1 MPVRTFQPED
11 ADAVAAL
18 SADCLRGETDF
29 VLNPLWETPAELFAE
44 FQRHGIDPTE
54 HLLVAEAGDGQVA
67 GVSGFLRR
75 PGASMAGLVA
85 PIVSDEERGKGLGG
99 ELLRATL
106 AHGADK
112 LGIRFVVAG
121 IGTRNRAG
129 YSLLTALGFRPVRQ
143 HFLMRCDEPPG
154 DPAPPVD
161 GLTFE
166 LAAAGDAGELLALY
180 HACGFEERAPE
191 AMDAMLVDGRHLHAV
206 ARHDGRIVAFAEIE
220 THWPQRIWVAFVGVD
235 PEFRAKGVGSSLVA
249 WALRR
254 QWDAGAESALLLLS
268 PANRTAYRAY
278 EKVGFRRH
286 RTFDVLER
294 ALP

>member
-11 ADAVAAL
+11 ADAVATL

-29 VLNPLWETPAELFAE
+29 VLNPLWETSAELFAE
-44 FQRHGIDPTE
+44 FQRHAIDPTE

-75 PGASMAGLVA
+75 PGAGMAGLVA
-85 PIVSDEERGKGLGG
+85 PIVSDQERGKGLGG

-121 IGTRNRAG
+121 IGTRNRSG

-143 HFLMRCDEPPG
+143 HFLMRCDEPPAS
-154 DPAPPVD
+154 PVPPVD

-166 LAAAGDAGELLALY
+166 PAATEDAAELLALY
-180 HACGFEERAPE
+180 HTCGFEERAPE
-191 AMDAMLVDGRHLHAV
+191 AMDAMLVDGRHFHAV
-206 ARHDGRIVAFAEIE
+206 ARHDGNIVAFAEIE
-220 THWPQRIWVAFVGVD
+220 THWPRRVWVAFVGVD
-235 PEFRAKGVGSSLVA
+235 PGFRAKGVGSALVA
-249 WALRR
+249 WALRQR
-254 QWDAGAESALLLLS
+254 WDGGAESALLLLS

>member
-1 MPVRTFQPED
+1 MTVRTFQPED

-44 FQRHGIDPTE
+44 FLRHGIDPTE

-75 PGASMAGLVA
+75 PGAGMAGLVA
-85 PIVSDEERGKGLGG
+85 PIVSDQERGKGLGG

-112 LGIRFVVAG
+112 LGIGFVVAG

-143 HFLMRCDEPPG
+143 HFLMRCDQPPA
-154 DPAPPVD
+154 DPTPPVD

-166 LAAAGDAGELLALY
+166 LATAGEAAELLALY

-191 AMDAMLVDGRHLHAV
+191 AMDALLADGRHLHAV
-206 ARHDGRIVAFAEIE
+206 AHHDGRIVAFTEIE
-220 THWPQRIWVAFVGVD
+220 THWPRRVWVAFVGVD
-235 PEFRAKGVGSSLVA
+235 PGFRAKGVGSSLVA

>member
-1 MPVRTFQPED
+1 MPLRTFQPED

-18 SADCLRGETDF
+18 SADCLHGETDF

-44 FQRHGIDPTE
+44 FQRHAIDPTE
-54 HLLVAEAGDGQVA
+54 HLMVAEAGDGQVA

-75 PGASMAGLVA
+75 PGASMAGLVS
-85 PIVSDEERGKGLGG
+85 PIVSNEERGKGLGG

-129 YSLLTALGFRPVRQ
+129 YSLLTAVGFRPVRQ

-154 DPAPPVD
+154 DLAPPLD
-161 GLTFE
+161 GLVFE
-166 LAAAGDAGELLALY
+166 PAAAGDAGELLALY

-191 AMDAMLVDGRHLHAV
+191 AMDAMLVDGRHFHAV
-206 ARHDGRIVAFAEIE
+206 ARHDGRMVAFTEIE
-220 THWPQRIWVAFVGVD
+220 THWPRRVWVAFVGVD
-235 PEFRAKGVGSSLVA
+235 PKFRAKGVGSSLVA
-249 WALRR
+249 WSLRR
-254 QWDAGAESALLLLS
+254 QWETGAESALLLLS